1 VFYGPQTVRIIG
13 YVYKGYRCVQV
24 GLCDSVEMIFILLL
38 HDPSYAKAAI
48 KEDRLSQ
55 MDRATFEVNDIK
67 SKPDEVYFNCN
78 A

>member
-1 VFYGPQTVRIIG
+1 M
-13 YVYKGYRCVQV
+13 QV

-55 MDRATFEVNDIK
+55 MDRATFDVNDIK

>member
-1 VFYGPQTVRIIG
+1 MCAG
-13 YVYKGYRCVQV
+13 
-24 GLCDSVEMIFILLL
+24 DSVEMIFILLL

-55 MDRATFEVNDIK
+55 MDRATFDVNDIK

>member
-1 VFYGPQTVRIIG
+1 
-13 YVYKGYRCVQV
+13 
-24 GLCDSVEMIFILLL
+24 MIFILLL

-48 KEDRLSQ
+48 KEDLSQ
-55 MDRATFEVNDIK
+55 MDRATFDVNDIK